1 MPDGSTLTARA
12 RKKRATLPKKRGKT
26 PPLKPGQLVR
36 TTISFEEF
44 QSHLDEYLARVTAT
58 HIPLTITKKGRPIA
72 VLRAPA
78 SPRKSIFGSMKG
90 TVKILGDI
98 VSPLDVEW
106 NALKPGFKG

>member
-1 MPDGSTLTARA
+1 MPDGSALAARA
-12 RKKRATLPKKRGKT
+12 RKKHATPPKKRGKT

-36 TTISFEEF
+36 TTISIKEF
-44 QSHLDEYLARVTAT
+44 RSHLDEYLARVVST
-58 HIPLTITKKGRPIA
+58 HIPPTITKKGRPVA
-72 VLRAPA
+72 VLRPPAP
-78 SPRKSIFGSMKG
+78 PRKSIFGSMRG